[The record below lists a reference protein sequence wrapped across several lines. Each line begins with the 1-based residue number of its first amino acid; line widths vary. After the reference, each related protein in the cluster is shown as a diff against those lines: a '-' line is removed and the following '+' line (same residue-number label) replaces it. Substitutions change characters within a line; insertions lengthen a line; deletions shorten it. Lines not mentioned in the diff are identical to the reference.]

1 MIKRHQSLPLLIKAL
16 KTIFCVKLTDVMNKN
31 FVIIAVALLLSSCSS
46 EVIKEISSKESAPQ
60 VNKKEAQS
68 IFIDGSIS
76 EMKGQFNEAVTQYLE
91 ALKYDPQPG
100 IYYAIAKNYFRL
112 NKLSSALQYSRNA
125 VKKDSSNVEYLTL
138 HASIYS
144 ASHLEDSA
152 AAVYQKI
159 IRLDTA
165 NVTAYYNLAQI
176 SEPRQPSVALS
187 YYKKIIDLIGPDWNA
202 LIRIADINER
212 MGNIDETIKTV
223 EELIKMNPSELHL
236 KKLLIE
242 SYIKIKNYEKA
253 EVLIEEAQISFP
265 DDLNLIEMKG
275 NIFIQKGLWKNAA
288 AEFMKLVTS
297 PEVNFDAKLKIGTS
311 FYLQAEKDSVNY
323 DYAKEIFQTINR
335 DTSDWQ
341 VNAYLGEIEIR
352 KGNDSSA
359 VEYLKKA
366 VNLAEWNAQVWV
378 RLGGLLFDTKK
389 YKEAIEYMSKA
400 SEKFPND
407 FPINLIYGLSLSA
420 DNDHQKA
427 KEALQK
433 ALNINPDDVTALS
446 ALGYTLNQL
455 KEDDEALVR
464 LNKALSIE
472 PENLQVIS
480 VIAMI
485 HESRKDY
492 SVSDSL
498 YARAIKIDSSNVLI
512 LNNYAY
518 SLADRGINLKQAL
531 SMAKKAIEKE
541 PKNSSYL
548 DTIGW
553 IYFRLG
559 EYKKAKTK
567 IEEATKIE
575 EKNATLIDHLGDVY
589 FKLGSKVKALELWE
603 KAFEIDS
610 TKSEIKKK
618 IEKGEL

>member
-1 MIKRHQSLPLLIKAL
+1 
-16 KTIFCVKLTDVMNKN
+16 MNKK
-31 FVIIAVALLLSSCSS
+31 IAIVAVTLLFSSCSS
-46 EVIKEISSKESAPQ
+46 EVIKETSSQGSTPK

-68 IFIDGSIS
+68 IFIDGSIL
-76 EMKGQFNEAVTQYLE
+76 EMKGEFNEAVTKYLE

-100 IYYAIAKNYFRL
+100 IYYSIAKNYFRL

-125 VKKDSSNVEYLTL
+125 VEKDSSNIEYLTL
-138 HASIYS
+138 HASVYS
-144 ASHLEDSA
+144 ASHLDDSA

-165 NVTAYYNLAQI
+165 NVAAYYNLAQI

-187 YYKKIIDLIGPDWNA
+187 YYKKIIDLIGPEWNA

-242 SYIKIKNYEKA
+242 SYIKTKNYEKA
-253 EVLIEEAQISFP
+253 AALIDEALISFP

-275 NIFIQKGLWKNAA
+275 NMFIQKGLWNAA
-288 AEFMKLVTS
+288 AVEFMKLVKS
-297 PEVNFDAKLKIGTS
+297 PEINFDAKLKIGTS

-323 DYAKEIFQTINR
+323 DFAKEFFQEINR
-335 DTSDWQ
+335 DTLDWQ
-341 VNAYLGEIEIR
+341 VNAYLGEIELR
-352 KGNDSSA
+352 KRNDSSA
-359 VEYLKKA
+359 VEYFKTA
-366 VNLAEWNAQVWV
+366 VNLAEWNSQIWV
-378 RLGGLLFDTKK
+378 RLGSLLFDTKR
-389 YKEAIEYMSKA
+389 YKEAIRYLSKA

-407 FPINLIYGLSLSA
+407 FPINLICGLSLSA

-427 KEALQK
+427 KEVLQK

-455 KEDDEALVR
+455 KEDDEALIH
-464 LNKALSIE
+464 LDKALSLE
-472 PENLQVIS
+472 PGNLQVIS
-480 VIAMI
+480 IIALI
-485 HESRKDY
+485 HESKKNY
-492 SVSDSL
+492 TVSDSL
-498 YARAIKIDSSNVLI
+498 YIKAIKIDSSNVLI

-518 SLADRGINLKQAL
+518 SLAERGINLQEAL
-531 SMAKKAIEKE
+531 SMAKKAIKKE
-541 PKNSSYL
+541 PKNASYM

-559 EYKKAKTK
+559 DYKKAKNK
-567 IEEATKIE
+567 IEEAAKIE
-575 EKNATLIDHLGDVY
+575 DKNATLLDHLGDVY
-589 FKLGSKVKALELWE
+589 FKLGSKVKALELWK

>member
-1 MIKRHQSLPLLIKAL
+1 MKKTHQSLPLLIKAL
-16 KTIFCVKLTDVMNKN
+16 KTIFCVKLTDVMNKK

-46 EVIKEISSKESAPQ
+46 EVIKEISSKESTPQ
-60 VNKKEAQS
+60 VNRKEAQS
-68 IFIDGSIS
+68 VFIDGSIS
-76 EMKGQFNEAVTQYLE
+76 EMKGEFNEAVTKYLE

-125 VKKDSSNVEYLTL
+125 VKKDSSNVEYLAL

-176 SEPRQPSVALS
+176 SEPREPSVALS

-212 MGNIDETIKTV
+212 MGNIDETIRTV

-253 EVLIEEAQISFP
+253 EALIDEAQISFP

-288 AEFMKLVTS
+288 AEFMKLVKS
-297 PEVNFDAKLKIGTS
+297 PELNFDAKLKIGTS

-323 DYAKEIFQTINR
+323 DYAKEIFQTINS

-352 KGNDSSA
+352 KRNDSSA

-366 VNLAEWNAQVWV
+366 VNLAEWNSQVWV

-389 YKEAIEYMSKA
+389 YKEAIQYMSKA

-420 DNDHQKA
+420 DNDNQKA

-492 SVSDSL
+492 AVSDSL
-498 YARAIKIDSSNVLI
+498 YERAIKIDSSNVLI

-531 SMAKKAIEKE
+531 FMAKKAIEKE
-541 PKNSSYL
+541 PKNSSYF

-559 EYKKAKTK
+559 EYKKAKIK

-589 FKLGSKVKALELWE
+589 FKLGSKVKAMELWK